1 MLDTIKKI
9 RDVASFLN
17 DSSENETLD
26 IMQEALE
33 KKEYLISFMG
43 QFSAGKSKLIN
54 NILQKDIL
62 PVHITETTA
71 VITLIRY
78 GESEYAE
85 VTYKDGI
92 EKQISVAESQQLWQS
107 GAGEEITKIEAI
119 TIYLPNPLL
128 KDGLIIVDTPGI
140 NTIINA
146 HIQLTTELLNRSE
159 KVVYVM
165 GKSLTESDLKFIKK
179 IQTCGL
185 STLFVRTHMDVINSA
200 EETLKEAIAK
210 ENSALNDITKDP
222 IFFISN
228 ESNSPLFQEINAL
241 RNYLQVTLADNVQEM
256 LEISCKQRLA
266 MISSKFAQELIQQKN
281 SYQQLADGKMQEY
294 QESKKK
300 ITDAMEQ
307 LDHQIE
313 KRSANSQKK
322 CQEAKEEA
330 EELVQSVLKKTG
342 NVIQKTLDN
351 LSSNTTEKQIVNAT
365 EDCISEQCHKI
376 QDIYMDCMENVIGE
390 AQAEFKEILNKNF
403 PNSDIDSYIPENIEE
418 TQEQLE
424 ILEEAM
430 KKVNSFENEQQNTD
444 AQIDALKETNAAMQE
459 QFNAAS
465 AKRVEVENILKDYPA
480 YEKKYKVIQEAS
492 NENEMKMRSI
502 GNVLD
507 FAMILI
513 PGKAFTTVGAKALQG
528 TAKVAAKVGVSAQK
542 VRQIGTKA
550 RQLGKLA
557 RKANKADTILDV
569 ARVGQKVNAAA
580 TTHEARKNSPLKILD
595 YFTLE
600 YYFAKIGKHF
610 DKKEITEVD
619 REYEKDYYNKKA
631 EIEKQVNESVQEE
644 LWQRMAMN
652 QNMSEI
658 RRLEME
664 KRLRQTR
671 QAEAD
676 RELKKVKARIE
687 QQKVAT
693 SRKKMC
699 EFYIHTGID
708 IVNSFAEE
716 LQERMKDNFPK
727 YVELYTASESVTI
740 MNKLANQKQKLEA
753 LELEFGN
760 LNSNQIHKK
769 MQVYQEYISFLND
782 IMGNATEEI

>member
-330 EELVQSVLKKTG
+330 EELVQSVLK
-342 NVIQKTLDN
+342 
-351 LSSNTTEKQIVNAT
+351 
-365 EDCISEQCHKI
+365 
-376 QDIYMDCMENVIGE
+376 M
-390 AQAEFKEILNKNF
+390 
-403 PNSDIDSYIPENIEE
+403 
-418 TQEQLE
+418 
-424 ILEEAM
+424 
-430 KKVNSFENEQQNTD
+430 
-444 AQIDALKETNAAMQE
+444 
-459 QFNAAS
+459 
-465 AKRVEVENILKDYPA
+465 
-480 YEKKYKVIQEAS
+480 
-492 NENEMKMRSI
+492 
-502 GNVLD
+502 
-507 FAMILI
+507 
-513 PGKAFTTVGAKALQG
+513 
-528 TAKVAAKVGVSAQK
+528 
-542 VRQIGTKA
+542 
-550 RQLGKLA
+550 
-557 RKANKADTILDV
+557 
-569 ARVGQKVNAAA
+569 
-580 TTHEARKNSPLKILD
+580 
-595 YFTLE
+595 
-600 YYFAKIGKHF
+600 
-610 DKKEITEVD
+610 
-619 REYEKDYYNKKA
+619 
-631 EIEKQVNESVQEE
+631 
-644 LWQRMAMN
+644 
-652 QNMSEI
+652 
-658 RRLEME
+658 
-664 KRLRQTR
+664 
-671 QAEAD
+671 
-676 RELKKVKARIE
+676 
-687 QQKVAT
+687 
-693 SRKKMC
+693 
-699 EFYIHTGID
+699 
-708 IVNSFAEE
+708 
-716 LQERMKDNFPK
+716 
-727 YVELYTASESVTI
+727 
-740 MNKLANQKQKLEA
+740 
-753 LELEFGN
+753 
-760 LNSNQIHKK
+760 
-769 MQVYQEYISFLND
+769 
-782 IMGNATEEI
+782 